1 LRKGTESNRSNN
13 ANLLNIESTM
23 TLKMLPMQEV
33 ITMGMVL
40 ISATANKKIRQTS
53 SYPLMGTQTN
63 STKVSSCYVKKNN
76 GY

>member
-1 LRKGTESNRSNN
+1 
-13 ANLLNIESTM
+13 M
-23 TLKMLPMQEV
+23 TLKMLPMQEA